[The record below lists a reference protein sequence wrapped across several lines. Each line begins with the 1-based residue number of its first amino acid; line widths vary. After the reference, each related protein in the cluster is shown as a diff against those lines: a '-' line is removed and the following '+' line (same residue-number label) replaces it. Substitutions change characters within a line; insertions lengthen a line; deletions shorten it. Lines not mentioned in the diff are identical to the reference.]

1 MKISLNSI
9 KRFNQKFDCCEDIT
23 SIGIDKLIDK
33 IGSQLGSVDEIVNLG
48 EKYENTYVVRIVSCV
63 PHPDADK
70 LSLCKIDDAQ
80 KVSNIERDENGYI
93 QVVCGAPN
101 VRTDM
106 NAAWLPPGSVV
117 PDTYSTEDPF
127 VLETKELRGQKSNG
141 MLASPKELAINDN
154 HDGILELN
162 DDLKLGS
169 SFAESYGLKDDVV
182 IDIENKM
189 FTHRPDC
196 FGLIGISRELAGI
209 QQMKF
214 KSPGW
219 YTSDAKVPGAE
230 SEQLSLSVTNELPGL
245 VPRFCAI
252 AISNVNIGPSPQW
265 LQIELSKVGQKSI
278 NNIVDYTNYY
288 MFQTGQPLHA
298 YDYDK
303 VKALSGSEVAL
314 IVRNPKPGEKIK
326 LINGKEIEPRQEAI
340 MIATDKEL
348 IGLGGVMGGES
359 TEVDSNTTNI
369 IIECANFDMYS
380 VRRTSMAHG
389 LFTDAVTR
397 FNKGQSPLQNLAV
410 LSLIVNELV
419 TNLDTKV
426 ASRLVDLNNLSESI
440 KLRGSLYNPLTVSA
454 EYINSR
460 LGLDLSSENMKE
472 LLDNVEFEVE
482 LNGSELNIKAP
493 FWRTDV
499 EQREDVVEEIGR
511 LYGYDKLPLNLPK
524 HDLNPATKDKALE
537 FKAQVRT
544 ILSSAGANELL
555 TYSFVHGDLLNK
567 TGQDETEAFQIS
579 NAISPDLQYYRLNI
593 TTSLLDKV
601 HLNIKSGFSEFAL
614 YEMGKVHQI
623 GLEENNIPIELDR
636 LALVFAADTKSAKSY
651 EVSAYFT
658 AKNYLA
664 NLFMSLNVSKR
675 VKFESLET
683 EKYYEG
689 SENRV
694 IFYEPGRAATILID
708 GLVVGEIGE
717 YKSAVRKYLK
727 LPDYC
732 AGFEL
737 DLSVLLKYA
746 GQSSTYRPIPDF
758 PKVYQDITL
767 KVPTTT
773 TFQVVYD
780 FIYDELNKIKPANS
794 LVELI
799 PGDIYQSE
807 TDTQTKNISF
817 RLSIASYKQT
827 LNDIEVNELLDRSA
841 TAAKEALGADRV

>member
-1 MKISLNSI
+1 
-9 KRFNQKFDCCEDIT
+9 
-23 SIGIDKLIDK
+23 
-33 IGSQLGSVDEIVNLG
+33 
-48 EKYENTYVVRIVSCV
+48 
-63 PHPDADK
+63 
-70 LSLCKIDDAQ
+70 
-80 KVSNIERDENGYI
+80 
-93 QVVCGAPN
+93 
-101 VRTDM
+101 
-106 NAAWLPPGSVV
+106 
-117 PDTYSTEDPF
+117 
-127 VLETKELRGQKSNG
+127 
-141 MLASPKELAINDN
+141 
-154 HDGILELN
+154 
-162 DDLKLGS
+162 
-169 SFAESYGLKDDVV
+169 
-182 IDIENKM
+182 
-189 FTHRPDC
+189 
-196 FGLIGISRELAGI
+196 
-209 QQMKF
+209 
-214 KSPGW
+214 
-219 YTSDAKVPGAE
+219 
-230 SEQLSLSVTNELPGL
+230 
-245 VPRFCAI
+245 
-252 AISNVNIGPSPQW
+252 
-265 LQIELSKVGQKSI
+265 
-278 NNIVDYTNYY
+278 
-288 MFQTGQPLHA
+288 
-298 YDYDK
+298 
-303 VKALSGSEVAL
+303 
-314 IVRNPKPGEKIK
+314 
-326 LINGKEIEPRQEAI
+326 
-340 MIATDKEL
+340 
-348 IGLGGVMGGES
+348 
-359 TEVDSNTTNI
+359 
-369 IIECANFDMYS
+369 MYS

-694 IFYEPGRAATILID
+694 IF
-708 GLVVGEIGE
+708 
-717 YKSAVRKYLK
+717 
-727 LPDYC
+727 
-732 AGFEL
+732 
-737 DLSVLLKYA
+737 
-746 GQSSTYRPIPDF
+746 
-758 PKVYQDITL
+758 
-767 KVPTTT
+767 
-773 TFQVVYD
+773 
-780 FIYDELNKIKPANS
+780 
-794 LVELI
+794 
-799 PGDIYQSE
+799 
-807 TDTQTKNISF
+807 
-817 RLSIASYKQT
+817 
-827 LNDIEVNELLDRSA
+827 
-841 TAAKEALGADRV
+841 